1 MAIRYFL
8 NIGVNW
14 GDTANWSDTS
24 GGTGG
29 FSVPTN
35 VDDVFFDAN
44 SGNCTVNASAR
55 TAKTLDF
62 TGYTNTITMSN
73 TVTVSGNVTLGAGMG
88 IAGASALIVDET
100 STLTS
105 NGKTWSAPFTF
116 SGTSKTFTLGDNW
129 AISGQVNLSG
139 TTATTINSNTL
150 TSSGNLTSTTSAIT
164 SGTTNISLTGG
175 TWSNSSTGAL
185 RNNLTFTSG
194 TITVSGIVRYDTNTL
209 TYTSGTVTTTGST
222 LAIAASTTLNTSTLN
237 WNTIFFGSSAV
248 TITLTSDLYVNN
260 ITINLTANHTING
273 NNLYVSG
280 NLNGNGISSGII
292 GTTNL
297 KYIGTGFIGGRMS
310 IGTSNFEVNTPL
322 GTLTI
327 AGDAGSI
334 SSTTVKYTAGNVVYT
349 GSLTVNS
356 VSGQTLDWIHNITGA
371 GLLLG
376 GSGNSTTLL
385 NDIYTTN
392 LRIGNNGGFN
402 TTTNGFK
409 IYCSANF
416 TSINFNGN
424 NLGTTEIILNGSG
437 DFQFSFTTG
446 TGALRNNL
454 IIDTPGTI
462 NIIGTVRYDTGTLT
476 YLKGSVKGINTPTL
490 SIQASGT
497 FINLNKLNVFS
508 IVSIT
513 SGTTQ
518 TFNNLIQG
526 TASYPTRVQ
535 CATATGTYTIAFQD
549 TFEKI
554 ANNVKVSGC
563 IVSRPGQLIVN
574 GRNSNKGNNTGI
586 RFGNQSPNGLP
597 KNTPTIKTETIF
609 GIGNISDP
617 TMVIS

>member
-55 TAKTLDF
+55 VCLTLNF

-73 TVTVSGNVTLGAGMG
+73 TITVSGNVTLGAGMG

-150 TSSGNLTSTTSAIT
+150 TSSGNLTSTTSATT

-175 TWSNSSTGAL
+175 TWSNSSTGVL

-194 TITVSGIVRYDTNTL
+194 TITISGTVYYNTGTL

-222 LAIAASTTLNTSTLN
+222 LITSASTTLNTSTLN
-237 WNTIFFGSSAV
+237 WNNLTWGTGGNI
-248 TITLTSDLYVNN
+248 TITLLSDINISGTLNN
-260 ITINLTANHTING
+260 NTNNTING
-273 NNLYVSG
+273 SFNINNTGTITLPGSLSG
-280 NLNGNGISSGII
+280 TSTLNMLGGTINATTGAISINLILNGNI
-292 GTTNL
+292 TL
-297 KYIGTGFIGGRMS
+297 
-310 IGTSNFEVNTPL
+310 SNFTFSTNTL
-322 GTLTI
+322 TYTSGNITLSSNHTLTI
-327 AGDAGSI
+327 GSGTI
-334 SSTTVKYTAGNVVYT
+334 NTNTLLWNNVSFTGGNVVYT
-349 GSLTVNS
+349 SDFNVGGLITIANNFTMTGAQYNVNAYNGISVGVGEILNNINS
-356 VSGQTLDWIHNITGA
+356 VTLNLLGGTWRNTSLVFDGKIHIPTKINGNINIVGNVFFDTNTLTYVNGFVNAKNATLNILTNTTLVNIDKVNFNRVIVTSGQTLTMN
-371 GLLLG
+371 
-376 GSGNSTTLL
+376 
-385 NDIYTTN
+385 
-392 LRIGNNGGFN
+392 RFFN
-402 TTTNGFK
+402 
-409 IYCSANF
+409 
-416 TSINFNGN
+416 
-424 NLGTTEIILNGSG
+424 
-437 DFQFSFTTG
+437 
-446 TGALRNNL
+446 
-454 IIDTPGTI
+454 
-462 NIIGTVRYDTGTLT
+462 
-476 YLKGSVKGINTPTL
+476 
-490 SIQASGT
+490 
-497 FINLNKLNVFS
+497 
-508 IVSIT
+508 
-513 SGTTQ
+513 
-518 TFNNLIQG
+518 G
-526 TASYPTRVQ
+526 TASIPTRVQ

-574 GRNSNKGNNTGI
+574 GANSNKGLNTGI
-586 RFGNQSPNGLP
+586 RFVNQSPNGLP

>member
-1 MAIRYFL
+1 MANRYFL
-8 NIGVNW
+8 NIGANW

-55 TAKTLDF
+55 TAKTLNF

-73 TVTVSGNVTLGAGMG
+73 TITVSGNVTLAAGMG

-150 TSSGNLTSTTSAIT
+150 TSSGNLTSTTSATT

-175 TWSNSSTGAL
+175 TWSNSSTGVL

-194 TITVSGIVRYDTNTL
+194 TITVSGTVRYDTNTL
-209 TYTSGTVTTTGST
+209 TYTAGTVTTSGST
-222 LAIAASTTLNTSTLN
+222 LAIAASTTLNTSGIT
-237 WNTIFFGSSAV
+237 WNNLTWGISGNI
-248 TITLTSDLYVNN
+248 TITLLSDINISGTLNN
-260 ITINLTANHTING
+260 NTNNTING
-273 NNLYVSG
+273 SFNINNTGTITLPGSLSG
-280 NLNGNGISSGII
+280 TSTLNMLGGTINATTGAISINLILNGNI
-292 GTTNL
+292 TL
-297 KYIGTGFIGGRMS
+297 
-310 IGTSNFEVNTPL
+310 SNFTFSTNTL
-322 GTLTI
+322 TYTSGNITLSSNHTLTI
-327 AGDAGSI
+327 GSA
-334 SSTTVKYTAGNVVYT
+334 TTTINSNTLLWNNVSFTGGNVVYT
-349 GSLTVNS
+349 SDFNVGGLITIANNFTMTGAQYNVNAYNGISVGVGEILNNINS
-356 VSGQTLDWIHNITGA
+356 VTLNLLGGTWRNTSLVFDGKIHIPTKINGNINIVGNVFFDTNTLTYVNGFVNAKNATLNIVLNATLVNIDKVNFNRVIITSGQTLTMN
-371 GLLLG
+371 
-376 GSGNSTTLL
+376 
-385 NDIYTTN
+385 
-392 LRIGNNGGFN
+392 RFFN
-402 TTTNGFK
+402 
-409 IYCSANF
+409 
-416 TSINFNGN
+416 
-424 NLGTTEIILNGSG
+424 
-437 DFQFSFTTG
+437 
-446 TGALRNNL
+446 
-454 IIDTPGTI
+454 
-462 NIIGTVRYDTGTLT
+462 
-476 YLKGSVKGINTPTL
+476 
-490 SIQASGT
+490 
-497 FINLNKLNVFS
+497 
-508 IVSIT
+508 
-513 SGTTQ
+513 
-518 TFNNLIQG
+518 G
-526 TASYPTRVQ
+526 TASIPTRVQ
-535 CATATGTYTIAFQD
+535 CATATATYTVAFQD

-574 GRNSNKGNNTGI
+574 GANSNKGLNTGI

-609 GIGNISDP
+609 GIGNISEP